1 MKKRQNQSEW
11 LYGWDNVKRS
21 ATQGSQWRIGVV
33 RKQVQAG
40 TLESFHLK
48 ENVKYP
54 VKRFNNAKDCKAP
67 DLLHPARALTKLE
80 SQSN

>member
-1 MKKRQNQSEW
+1 MTVRLRQRKAKCHSRVPVE
-11 LYGWDNVKRS
+11 
-21 ATQGSQWRIGVV
+21 IGVV